1 MRVRLEWIPEED
13 QQLDLALR
21 DLGADLLVASQR
33 PALQLVDGKSDLF
46 LKQLA
51 SRAGGKQLV
60 LCQDVP
66 IEACPLQEILLL
78 IIMRHEG
85 DAFLLS
91 HPLPPFHRLAWH
103 SCLMLMGPGY
113 RLPLPWP
120 RESPS
125 PAEAGDESAQRR
137 QGEASS
143 PAMQTKSPPTTS
155 GSGGQRCPCGA
166 SVAPKP
172 SGAQRPHTPH

>member
-1 MRVRLEWIPEED
+1 MLWIPEED

-46 LKQLA
+46 FEQLA

-60 LCQDVP
+60 LRQDVP

-103 SCLMLMGPGY
+103 SCLMLMGAW
-113 RLPLPWP
+113 L
-120 RESPS
+120 SI
-125 PAEAGDESAQRR
+125 AI
-137 QGEASS
+137 
-143 PAMQTKSPPTTS
+143 AMAT
-155 GSGGQRCPCGA
+155 
-166 SVAPKP
+166 
-172 SGAQRPHTPH
+172 